1 MSAQRPEWQMA
12 EQGMYLDCPY
22 NADFLDEMKQVVPRE
37 ERRWDNKKKMWWISD
52 LYLDE
57 VDNLLFSHFEQ
68 TGYGREG

>member
-1 MSAQRPEWQMA
+1 MA

-37 ERRWDNKKKMWWISD
+37 ERRWDNNKKMWWISD

-68 TGYGREG
+68 TGYGRDD